1 MATPKFSS
9 FVKQHGQ
16 LWCKGKN
23 FNIYLAP
30 ENMANNDTVNT
41 VYVEHDANVI
51 SLEQVK
57 ANVIADHIEMYNN
70 NEVMMVKENITLN
83 DIING
88 LNKLNFV
95 SI

>member
-1 MATPKFSS
+1 MSTPKFSS

-30 ENMANNDTVNT
+30 EMANNDNIDT
-41 VYVEHDANVI
+41 VYVEHNPSI
-51 SLEQVK
+51 TLEEVK
-57 ANVIADHIEMYNN
+57 AMVIADHTEMYNN
-70 NEVMMVKENITLN
+70 MPLIREDITLN

>member
-1 MATPKFSS
+1 MSTPKFSS
-9 FVKQHGQ
+9 FVKQYGQ

-30 ENMANNDTVNT
+30 ENMANNDSTDT
-41 VYVEHDANVI
+41 LYVEHDPSI
-51 SLEQVK
+51 ITLEEVK
-57 ANVIADHIEMYNN
+57 AVVITDHILMYNS
-70 NEVMMVKENITLN
+70 NEVLVVEKDITLD

-95 SI
+95 TI

>member
-16 LWCKGKN
+16 LWCKGIN

-30 ENMANNDTVNT
+30 EMANNDTVNT

-70 NEVMMVKENITLN
+70 NEVMMVREDITLN

-95 SI
+95 AI

>member
-16 LWCKGKN
+16 LWCKGIN
-23 FNIYLAP
+23 FNIYIAR
-30 ENMANNDTVNT
+30 EIANNDTVNT

-57 ANVIADHIEMYNN
+57 TMVITDHILMYNN

>member
-23 FNIYLAP
+23 FSIYLAP
-30 ENMANNDTVNT
+30 NIANNDSTDT
-41 VYVEHDANVI
+41 VYVEHDTNVI
-51 SLEQVK
+51 TLAEVK
-57 ANVIADHIEMYNN
+57 AVVITDHILMYNN
-70 NEVMMVKENITLN
+70 STIERAEGVTLD
-83 DIING
+83 DIIEG

-95 SI
+95 TI

>member
-16 LWCKGKN
+16 LWCKGIN

-30 ENMANNDTVNT
+30 ETANNDTVNT

-57 ANVIADHIEMYNN
+57 AMVIADHTEMYNN

>member
-1 MATPKFSS
+1 MSTPKFSS

-16 LWCKGKN
+16 IWCKGRN
-23 FNIYLAP
+23 FTIYTIS
-30 ENMANNDTVNT
+30 EMANNDTVNT

-57 ANVIADHIEMYNN
+57 SDVIVDHILMYNDT
-70 NEVMMVKENITLN
+70 ETLMVREGITLN

-88 LNKLNFV
+88 LNKLNF
-95 SI
+95 ITL

>member
-30 ENMANNDTVNT
+30 EMANNDTVNT
-41 VYVEHDANVI
+41 VYVEYDPSI
-51 SLEQVK
+51 ITLEEVK
-57 ANVIADHIEMYNN
+57 AMVIADHTEMYNN
-70 NEVMMVKENITLN
+70 TPLIREDVTLN

-95 SI
+95 AI

>member
-9 FVKQHGQ
+9 FVKQYGL

-30 ENMANNDTVNT
+30 ENMANNDSTDT
-41 VYVEHDANVI
+41 VYVEHDPNVI
-51 SLEQVK
+51 TLEEVK
-57 ANVIADHIEMYNN
+57 AVVITDHILMYNN
-70 NEVMMVKENITLN
+70 STIDRAEGVTLD
-83 DIING
+83 DIIEG

-95 SI
+95 TLK

>member
-16 LWCKGKN
+16 IWCKGRN
-23 FNIYLAP
+23 FTIYTIP
-30 ENMANNDTVNT
+30 EMANNNTVNT

-57 ANVIADHIEMYNN
+57 SDVIVDHILMYNDI
-70 NEVMMVKENITLN
+70 ETLMVREDITLN

-95 SI
+95 TI

>member
-41 VYVEHDANVI
+41 VYVEYDPSI
-51 SLEQVK
+51 ITLEQVK
-57 ANVIADHIEMYNN
+57 ANVIVDHILMYNDMPLVR
-70 NEVMMVKENITLN
+70 EDITLN